1 MERNEKME
9 DLEME
14 LQKMYSD
21 KVGVEFSRFIEQ
33 NPDEE
38 EWLYNTYEECMRQEM
53 TAEQQQH
60 MLQLV
65 LESEGLDLFLGK
77 KFGTFKRYGC
87 EGAEGML
94 VLLQQLL

>member
-1 MERNEKME
+1 MRNQLSQEE
-9 DLEME
+9 
-14 LQKMYSD
+14 QK
-21 KVGVEFSRFIEQ
+21 Q
-33 NPDEE
+33 
-38 EWLYNTYEECMRQEM
+38 
-53 TAEQQQH
+53 

-94 VLLQQLL
+94 VLVEQLLKECDKQQIDKAVLAMPHRGRLNVLVNLL